1 MVTVGV
7 KRMLPQAFAKMLS
20 CFGCHRCCRF
30 VVKRFVVMMMMMT
43 TTVSEIL
50 VKIMMAMIMVVILIA
65 KSMWLPRLWLMRRTL
80 KVSISNMP
88 LPSVWKTVSRDPNIF
103 LGASLSAKPIYDVK
117 NCTLDSECFAF
128 KKRYRLNYQ
137 NWLPSSLFHHR
148 EDDNS
153 FIKILDNATSGRIP
167 HLIYISSSSSVFPLN
182 FLVLIKISY
191 RYEKNSSM
199 KTIPIKSLVLMKI
212 SYRYDKIA
220 QWKPFQ

>member
-65 KSMWLPRLWLMRRTL
+65 KIMWLPRLWLMKRTL
-80 KVSISNMP
+80 KVSISNML
-88 LPSVWKTVSRDPNIF
+88 LPSVWKTVSRDPSIF

-117 NCTLDSECFAF
+117 NCILDSGCFAF

-137 NWLPSSLFHHR
+137 NWLSSSHFHHR

-153 FIKILDNATSGRIP
+153 LIKFLTVLLP
-167 HLIYISSSSSVFPLN
+167 VEFLIWFTYIPLN
-182 FLVLIKISY
+182 FTCIDENKLPVWQ
-191 RYEKNSSM
+191 NSLM
-199 KTIPIKSLVLMKI
+199 KTIPIKSLVSMKI
-212 SYRYDKIA
+212 SYWYVKIA
-220 QWKPFQ
+220 LWKWAACLSK